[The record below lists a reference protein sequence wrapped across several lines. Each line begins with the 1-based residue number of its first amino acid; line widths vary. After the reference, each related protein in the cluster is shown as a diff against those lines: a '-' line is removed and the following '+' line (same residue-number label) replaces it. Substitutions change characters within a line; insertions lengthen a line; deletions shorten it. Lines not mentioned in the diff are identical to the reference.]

1 MSHALLMLVL
11 LSFPL
16 LLLDQLLTTLH
27 IRFSHSLGGGLALIT
42 GAQAKVSAVGFSA
55 PNAKLSRDT
64 FVGKSQLPLPVSL
77 YDLNTYTFNVVP
89 NRDPI
94 PMIDD
99 KANLYQ
105 HINCTASSND
115 FAGCHSIVR
124 SICELQYT
132 CGSKASFLENTYR
145 PVPCECVL
153 EYGYP
158 SPTPLNRSDSDTNN
172 LSFEDECREKYPCKW
187 GDETQQENDCT

>member
-1 MSHALLMLVL
+1 M
-11 LSFPL
+11 
-16 LLLDQLLTTLH
+16 
-27 IRFSHSLGGGLALIT
+27 
-42 GAQAKVSAVGFSA
+42 SAVGFSA

-64 FVGKSQLPLPVSL
+64 FVGKNQTSLPVSL
-77 YDLNTYTFNVVP
+77 DDLNTYTFNVVP
-89 NRDPI
+89 NRDPV

-105 HINCTASSND
+105 RINCTASANN

-132 CGSKASFLENTYR
+132 CGSKVSFLENTYR

-153 EYGYP
+153 EFGYP
-158 SPTPLNRSDSDTNN
+158 PPKPLNGVVTNNN
-172 LSFEDECREKYPCKW
+172 LSFEDECKAKYPCKW
-187 GDETQQENDCT
+187 GDETQKEIEGCKE